1 MGMKIWNDPF
11 HKRTKTGIGD
21 QFMRQA
27 VRKAQDGLRI
37 KKLKATESLGNWE
50 EWRALGEEIRKHTL
64 ENLDYY
70 LYELS
75 ENIEKNGGFVY
86 FAKTAED
93 AREYVKEIVK
103 KKNAKKIVKSKS
115 MVTEE
120 ISLNE
125 AIEEAGA
132 EVLETDLAEF
142 ILQVNDHD
150 PPRILLF
157 HAFTKIKN
165 TFVKYLKQN

>member
-86 FAKTAED
+86 FAKTGRRCKGICKRD
-93 AREYVKEIVK
+93 CKKEK
-103 KKNAKKIVKSKS
+103 CEKNCEIKIDG
-115 MVTEE
+115 
-120 ISLNE
+120 NRR
-125 AIEEAGA
+125 
-132 EVLETDLAEF
+132 D
-142 ILQVNDHD
+142 
-150 PPRILLF
+150 
-157 HAFTKIKN
+157 
-165 TFVKYLKQN
+165 